1 VSMDKGKFSII
12 IVPHDL
18 KKTRTV
24 RVPYT
29 LFYAIVGIL
38 IAGVAVMFVFA
49 ATYGALLLRV
59 QEGRMYKHQL
69 EELQKRQGQIVELR
83 RDVARLRSMNLQ
95 VRRMLGLV
103 VTPEDSLAE
112 NQAQG
117 ARTEMPEG
125 MRSEQAAMLRAI
137 PTFWPVRGF
146 ITNRFSMAGGEK
158 ETIFHGGI
166 DIAVDR
172 GTPVRAAA
180 SGYVAASGWND
191 SYGYYVQIDHGYGI
205 KTLYAH
211 ADLLVVSKGERVA
224 QGQTIAYSGNTGKS
238 TAPHLHFQVTQNNVP
253 VDPLK
258 YLLE

>member
-1 VSMDKGKFSII
+1 MDKGKFSII

-24 RVPYT
+24 RIPYT
-29 LFYAIVGIL
+29 LFYAFVGVLAAGLVVMIL
-38 IAGVAVMFVFA
+38 FA
-49 ATYGALLLRV
+49 ATYGSLLLKVR
-59 QEGRMYKHQL
+59 EGRMYKHQL
-69 EELQKRQGQIVELR
+69 EELAKRQEQIGELR
-83 RDVARLRSMNLQ
+83 RSVAQLRSMNLQ

-103 VTPEDSLAE
+103 VTPEDSVAITE
-112 NQAQG
+112 VERG
-117 ARTEMPEG
+117 RARMPERL
-125 MRSEQAAMLRAI
+125 RSEQAAMLRAI

-146 ITNRFSMAGGEK
+146 ITKRFSMADGEK
-158 ETIFHGGI
+158 GTLFHGGL

-180 SGYVAASGWND
+180 SSYATEVGWSD
-191 SYGYYVQIDHGYGI
+191 TYGHYAQIDHGYGI

-211 ADLLVVSKGERVA
+211 LEMLVVSQGERVA
-224 QGQTIAYSGNTGKS
+224 QGQMIAYSGSTGKS

-258 YLLE
+258 YLLQ

>member
-1 VSMDKGKFSII
+1 MDKGKFSII
-12 IVPHDL
+12 VVPHDL

-24 RVPYT
+24 RIPYA

-38 IAGVAVMFVFA
+38 AAGIAVMIVFA
-49 ATYGALLLRV
+49 ATYGALLLKV
-59 QEGRMYKHQL
+59 QEGRMYKRQL
-69 EELQKRQGQIVELR
+69 EELEKRQVQIVELR
-83 RDVARLRSMNLQ
+83 RNVAQLRSMNLQ

-103 VTPEDSLAE
+103 VTPGDSAAILQVERGNA
-112 NQAQG
+112 AV
-117 ARTEMPEG
+117 PEG
-125 MRSEQAAMLRAI
+125 LRVEQAAMLRAI

-146 ITNRFSMAGGEK
+146 ITNRFSQAGGEK
-158 ETIFHGGI
+158 DTIFHGGI

-180 SGYVAASGWND
+180 SGYASEAGWND

-211 ADLLVVSKGERVA
+211 ADMLVVSKGERVA
-224 QGQTIAYSGNTGKS
+224 QGQTIAYSGNTGRS
-238 TAPHLHFQVTQNNVP
+238 TAPHLHFQVTQNNIP

-258 YLLE
+258 YLLQ

>member
-1 VSMDKGKFSII
+1 MDKGIFSII

-18 KKTRTV
+18 KKTRTL
-24 RVPYT
+24 RIPYT

-38 IAGVAVMFVFA
+38 AAGVAVMIVFA
-49 ATYGALLLRV
+49 ATYGALLLKV
-59 QEGRMYKHQL
+59 QEGRMYKRQL
-69 EELQKRQGQIVELR
+69 EELGKRQEQIVELR
-83 RDVARLRSMNLQ
+83 RNVAQLRSMNLQ

-103 VTPEDSLAE
+103 VMPGDSVAILQAE
-112 NQAQG
+112 RGNA
-117 ARTEMPEG
+117 AMPEG
-125 MRSEQAAMLRAI
+125 LRSEQVAMLRAI

-146 ITNRFSMAGGEK
+146 ITKRFSRAEGEK

-180 SGYVAASGWND
+180 SGYASEAGWNN

-211 ADLLVVSKGERVA
+211 ADMLVVSKGERVA
-224 QGQTIAYSGNTGKS
+224 QGQTIAYSGNTGRS

-258 YLLE
+258 YLLQ

>member
-1 VSMDKGKFSII
+1 MDKGKFSII

-24 RVPYT
+24 RIPYA
-29 LFYAIVGIL
+29 LFYALVGIL
-38 IAGVAVMFVFA
+38 AAGVAIMIVFA
-49 ATYGALLLRV
+49 ATYGALLLKV
-59 QEGRMYKHQL
+59 QEGRIYKRQL
-69 EELQKRQGQIVELR
+69 EELEKRQVQIVELR
-83 RDVARLRSMNLQ
+83 RNLAQLRSMNLQ

-103 VTPEDSLAE
+103 VTPGDSVALTQVE
-112 NQAQG
+112 RGNTG
-117 ARTEMPEG
+117 MPEG
-125 MRSEQAAMLRAI
+125 LRSEQAAMLRAI

-146 ITNRFSMAGGEK
+146 ITNRFSLAEGEK
-158 ETIFHGGI
+158 GTIFHGGI

-180 SGYVAASGWND
+180 SGYVTEAGWND

-211 ADLLVVSKGERVA
+211 ADMLVVSKGERVA
-224 QGQTIAYSGNTGKS
+224 QGQTIAYSGNTGRS
-238 TAPHLHFQVTQNNVP
+238 TAPHLHFQVTQNNIP

-258 YLLE
+258 YLLQ

>member
-1 VSMDKGKFSII
+1 MDKGKFSII

-18 KKTRTV
+18 KKTRTL
-24 RVPYT
+24 RLPYA
-29 LFYAIVGIL
+29 LFYAIVGVLAAGVVIL
-38 IAGVAVMFVFA
+38 IVFA
-49 ATYGALLLRV
+49 ATYGALLLKV
-59 QEGRMYKHQL
+59 QEGRMYKRQL
-69 EELQKRQGQIVELR
+69 DEMRRRQEKVVEIQRNVAQLR
-83 RDVARLRSMNLQ
+83 AMNMQ

-103 VTPEDSLAE
+103 VTPADSIAIRQAE
-112 NQAQG
+112 RGEA
-117 ARTEMPEG
+117 TMPEG
-125 MRSEQAAMLRAI
+125 LRREQAAMLRSI

-146 ITNRFSMAGGEK
+146 ITKRFSAAEEGEA
-158 ETIFHGGI
+158 IFHGGL

-180 SGYVAASGWND
+180 SGYTNEAGWND

-211 ADLLVVSKGERVA
+211 LDMLVVSKGERVA
-224 QGQTIAYSGNTGKS
+224 QGQTIAYSGNTGRS

-258 YLLE
+258 YLLQ

>member
-1 VSMDKGKFSII
+1 MDKAKFSII

-24 RVPYT
+24 RVPYAV
-29 LFYAIVGIL
+29 FYAIVGVL
-38 IAGVAVMFVFA
+38 AVGVAIMIVFA
-49 ATYGALLLRV
+49 ATYGGLLLKV

-69 EELQKRQGQIVELR
+69 EEFQKRQEQIAELR
-83 RDVARLRSMNLQ
+83 RNVAHLRSMNLQ

-103 VTPEDSLAE
+103 VTPGDSVAIT
-112 NQAQG
+112 QAQRG
-117 ARTEMPEG
+117 DPAMPEEL
-125 MRSEQAAMLRAI
+125 RSEQAAMLRAL

-146 ITNRFSMAGGEK
+146 ITKRFSLAEGEK
-158 ETIFHGGI
+158 GTIFHGGI

-180 SGYVAASGWND
+180 AGYASEAGWND

-211 ADLLVVSKGERVA
+211 ADMLVISQGERVA

-238 TAPHLHFQVTQNNVP
+238 TAPHLHFQVTQNNIP

-258 YLLE
+258 YLLQ

>member
-1 VSMDKGKFSII
+1 MDKGKFSII

-29 LFYAIVGIL
+29 AFYAIVGVL
-38 IAGVAVMFVFA
+38 AVGVAAMVLFA
-49 ATYGALLLRV
+49 ATYGALLLKV
-59 QEGRMYKHQL
+59 QEGRMYKRQL
-69 EELQKRQGQIVELR
+69 DELQKRQEQIVELR
-83 RDVARLRSMNLQ
+83 RNVAQLRSMNLQ

-103 VTPEDSLAE
+103 VMPEDSAAAWRVE
-112 NQAQG
+112 RGGTA
-117 ARTEMPEG
+117 MPERF
-125 MRSEQAAMLRAI
+125 RSEQAAMLRAI

-146 ITNRFSMAGGEK
+146 ITNRFSQATGVK

-180 SGYVAASGWND
+180 AGYATEAGWND

-211 ADLLVVSKGERVA
+211 ADMLVVSKGERVA
-224 QGQTIAYSGNTGKS
+224 QGQTVAYSGNTGRS
-238 TAPHLHFQVTQNNVP
+238 TAPHLHFQVTQNNIP

-258 YLLE
+258 YLLQ